1 MSWTEE
7 NQRTT
12 QENESHPVLLRLPR
26 FPCSLRSSQRVCVAL
41 QTCGGSYAPCK
52 RPANCYGTSEDSI
65 CLADGAAGSE
75 NLSLGGSRTRDMI
88 RLLTQ
93 TYENT
98 NKGLWVTR
106 DLRDNNEL
114 YVAHM
119 LRRKEDADIQ
129 TRTS

>member
-1 MSWTEE
+1 MSWTKE

-26 FPCSLRSSQRVCVAL
+26 FPCSLRSSQRVCVAS
-41 QTCGGSYAPCK
+41 QTCAGSYAP
-52 RPANCYGTSEDSI
+52 CYGTSEDSI
-65 CLADGAAGSE
+65 CLPDGTAGSE

-114 YVAHM
+114 YEAHM
-119 LRRKEDADIQ
+119 LKRKEDADVQ
-129 TRTS
+129 TRIS